1 MRNQPFEDD
10 WSFGVKK
17 YRALLEAFY
26 RRYCYEQRYVF
37 VDHSPCSD
45 RLQRQWKI
53 DTMVQRDAESS
64 QSVEEKIVKWPK
76 TDCAY
81 TAFFLETHSCTNQGY
96 ESPGWMSTSQADL
109 LLYAFEIKDVGLVAY
124 VLDFPR
130 LQRWFWAQYL
140 PALPH
145 PDHGRSV
152 MAQFN
157 HTEGRLVPIVTVV
170 KHVPTEC
177 FLLPFEGGCQRLKP
191 VVHLQRLRTQI
202 LQRKS
207 HGVLASQTR
216 QEAVGKEDGAE
227 PRTDDPAKPHP

>member
-1 MRNQPFEDD
+1 VRSQPFEDD
-10 WSFGVKK
+10 WFFGVKK

-26 RRYCYEQRYVF
+26 RWYCYEQRYVF
-37 VDHSPCSD
+37 VDRSPCSN
-45 RLQRQWKI
+45 RLQREWKI
-53 DTMVQRDAESS
+53 DTLVQKDAQSS

-76 TDCAY
+76 TDLAY
-81 TAFFLETHSCTNQGY
+81 TAFFLETYSCTNQGY

-130 LQRWFWAQYL
+130 LQRWFWEQYL

-145 PDHGRSV
+145 PEHGRSV

-157 HTEGRLVPIVTVV
+157 HTEERLVPIATVV
-170 KHVPTEC
+170 KHIPTEC

-191 VVHLQRLRTQI
+191 VVHLQRLRERY
-202 LQRKS
+202 LQRKGEGLS
-207 HGVLASQTR
+207 PFSSDR
-216 QEAVGKEDGAE
+216 KSRS
-227 PRTDDPAKPHP
+227 RTDLEGGDACL